1 MLLCGLNYSIKII
14 YTQLFILFSFIYKQI
29 ECLRHLTCC
38 ISVTCD
44 SCFSDPAGTLCH
56 RSLNPPRGSVT
67 KPQCEINP
75 FLPQPSSLDW
85 VSSLTESGLSPVYL
99 QAEWFSSAFQGL
111 NEQLGISTITRA
123 PTGSKEHSGNDLI
136 LTQHIYMWGFTDQKI
151 DWPTIIKVYYL
162 TCVGLTLFP
171 Q

>member
-1 MLLCGLNYSIKII
+1 MSQTFYII
-14 YTQLFILFSFIYKQI
+14 
-29 ECLRHLTCC
+29 
-38 ISVTCD
+38 VTCD

-56 RSLNPPRGSVT
+56 RSLNPPKGSVT

-136 LTQHIYMWGFTDQKI
+136 TTQHIYIWGFTDQ
-151 DWPTIIKVYYL
+151 
-162 TCVGLTLFP
+162 
-171 Q
+171 